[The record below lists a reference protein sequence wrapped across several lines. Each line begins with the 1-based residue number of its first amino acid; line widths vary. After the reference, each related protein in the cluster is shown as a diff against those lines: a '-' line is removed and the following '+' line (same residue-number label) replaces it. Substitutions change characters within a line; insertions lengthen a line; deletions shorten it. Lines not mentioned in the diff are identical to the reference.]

1 MKIDNRGFIVSNI
14 SKFYFATGQNNKV
27 RSGKKVVW
35 GVKTPEVLVEII
47 KRRQH
52 DSSL

>member
-1 MKIDNRGFIVSNI
+1 MKIDNKGFIVSNI
-14 SKFYFATGQNNKV
+14 SNFYFANGQNNKV
-27 RSGKKVVW
+27 RSGKKAMW
-35 GVKTPEVLVEII
+35 GLTTPKVLVEII